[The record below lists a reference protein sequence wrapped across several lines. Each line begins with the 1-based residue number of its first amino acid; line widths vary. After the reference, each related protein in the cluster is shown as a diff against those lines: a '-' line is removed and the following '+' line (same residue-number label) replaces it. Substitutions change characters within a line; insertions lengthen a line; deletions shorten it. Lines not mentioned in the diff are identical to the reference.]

1 MTGGE
6 PTAASSNPNGLT
18 HRTRP
23 GRPPYMERL
32 ESINRQLFLLLN
44 ADSATSAWAIQLG
57 TAVADL
63 LIYGI
68 PLALAALWLWGGPA
82 QRKAAVQ
89 ALLVTLVALGLNQA
103 IAGVWPHPRPF
114 VDGIGHQWLAHA
126 PDPSFPSDHMTV
138 FASVGLSLW
147 AAQLAP
153 LAGAVLL
160 CGLAVGW
167 SRVFLGVHYP
177 LDILGGVLVPA
188 LTVMLVQPLWTRAAA
203 PVMAVLHAPY
213 RRLFA
218 WPIAKGWTRP

>member
-1 MTGGE
+1 
-6 PTAASSNPNGLT
+6 
-18 HRTRP
+18 
-23 GRPPYMERL
+23 MERL
-32 ESINRQLFLLLN
+32 ESLNQQWFMLIN
-44 ADSATSAWAIQLG
+44 ASSATSPLSIQLG
-57 TAVADL
+57 ILIADV

-68 PLALAALWLWGGPA
+68 PLGLAALWLWGNPA
-82 QRKAAVQ
+82 QRQASVQ

-103 IAGVWPHPRPF
+103 IGSVWPHPRPF

-153 LAGAVLL
+153 MAAAVLL

-177 LDILGGVLVPA
+177 LDMLGGVLVPA
-188 LTVMLVQPLWTRAAA
+188 LTVALTQPLWNKASTPLMAA
-203 PVMAVLHAPY
+203 LHVPY
-213 RRLFA
+213 RRLLA
-218 WPIAKGWTRP
+218 WPIAKGWIKP